1 MDSAPSIAAVSD
13 EITNTIRPSES
24 RGEIVHPNVSSTS
37 EDEDHPS
44 SLSDVQS
51 DLSPASSV
59 ASSHIDPVDE
69 QSTSDC
75 DSIWDDDDDDY
86 ARNYRYR
93 WVGESTRQEGQEL
106 ITYSRASLSLKSP
119 SPRSLR
125 PDKRK
130 HPSRFQSNDP
140 IPVED
145 QLYHP
150 PLPILP
156 ALPSAFRVS

>member
-1 MDSAPSIAAVSD
+1 M
-13 EITNTIRPSES
+13 
-24 RGEIVHPNVSSTS
+24 
-37 EDEDHPS
+37 
-44 SLSDVQS
+44 QS

-59 ASSHIDPVDE
+59 ASSHMDPVDE

-75 DSIWDDDDDDY
+75 DSISDDDDNY
-86 ARNYRYR
+86 ARKYRDR
-93 WVGESTRQEGQEL
+93 WVSELTRQEGQEL
-106 ITYSRASLSLKSP
+106 NTYSRASLSLESP

-145 QLYHP
+145 P
-150 PLPILP
+150 VIPILP
-156 ALPSAFRVS
+156 CRYALCYPRRSGCPRSTECDPRNITHPQHSICRIPSQGVHRAAIRLRHCIWSSTHGMEWI